1 MGAGWDLS
9 SATDRSV
16 FIMRVLLALFPLL
29 LMVWNSTEAL
39 PVQDKLSH
47 TNEVLTEDQKDL
59 LKKMMTDMEEL
70 NLTDKE
76 LKDLDPDLVNGTL
89 EERSTFEK
97 TEPKDKSPCK
107 LFFWKTFSSC

>member
-16 FIMRVLLALFPLL
+16 FMMRVLLALFPLL
-29 LMVWNSTEAL
+29 LTVWNSTEAL
-39 PVQDKLSH
+39 PVHDKITR

-59 LKKMMTDMEEL
+59 LKMMTDLEKM
-70 NLTDKE
+70 NLTSKE
-76 LKDLDPDLVNGTL
+76 LKDLDLVNGTL
-89 EERSTFEK
+89 EERSFEK

-107 LFFWKTFSSC
+107 LFYWKTFSSC